1 MNDLKNKI
9 ESVLFV
15 ISRSLSVEEIGK
27 FVGVGSV
34 GVVKEA
40 LVGLQDDYKQRNG
53 ALEITCKFEK
63 WDMNIKAD
71 YLYLTEGLLT
81 DAELTKPVQETLAVI
96 AHKQP
101 SLQSDVIKI
110 RGVSGY
116 DHIKVL
122 LDEGFITSEKSGRSR
137 LLKVTPKFYDY
148 FNVIDSNFTGLN
160 ISNEIK
166 NED

>member
-1 MNDLKNKI
+1 MDDLKNKI

-15 ISRSLSVEEIGK
+15 VSRSLSVEEISK
-27 FVGVGSV
+27 FVGVGSI
-34 GVVKEA
+34 GLVKEA
-40 LVGLQDDYKQRNG
+40 LEELQKDYQQRNC
-53 ALEITCKFEK
+53 ALEIICKFDK
-63 WDMNIKAD
+63 WTMNIKAD

-101 SLQSDVIKI
+101 SLQSDVIKV

-116 DHIKVL
+116 DHIKIL
-122 LDEGFITSEKSGRSR
+122 LEEGFITSEKSGRSR
-137 LLKVTPKFYDY
+137 LLKVTTKFYDY

-160 ISNEIK
+160 SSNEAK